1 MIKVKNLS
9 KSYNNQLVLDEISI
23 EIKKGDFI
31 SIVGPSG
38 AGKTT
43 FLNIIGTIDSYDK
56 NKNTSLLFN
65 KIDLTKLSDD
75 ELSIFRNKNIG
86 FIFQFHQLLP
96 ELSAK
101 ENILLPAMIGKFNET
116 ESLENL
122 KKLTNIL
129 SINNILEK
137 KPEFLSGGEKQRVA
151 VARALIN
158 NPSILLADEPIS
170 SLDPKN
176 SKVVMDDIKKINKQD
191 GIMVICNLHS
201 LEIAKEYCDR
211 LIGLSDGKIVF
222 DGHPSSLTK
231 ELAEQLYDLE
241 NE

>member
-9 KSYNNQLVLDEISI
+9 KSYNNQLVLHNISI
-23 EIKKGDFI
+23 DIKKGEFI

-96 ELSAK
+96 ELNAK

-158 NPSILLADEPIS
+158 NPSILLADEPTGN
-170 SLDPKN
+170 LDSENAEKIH
-176 SKVVMDDIKKINKQD
+176 KLFKQINKD
-191 GIMVICNLHS
+191 LNVTIVLVTHNKDFS
-201 LEIAKEYCDR
+201 KIANKSI
-211 LIGLSDGKIVF
+211 LLKDGKW
-222 DGHPSSLTK
+222 G
-231 ELAEQLYDLE
+231 
-241 NE
+241 